1 MASVIETGRD
11 IALTI
16 ATVNY
21 DEQISSGIV
30 TFQDATASVETLNG
44 TVDYVVDNEKG
55 KLDLIIFQDWGKTGP
70 PTSLCDALWDAA
82 DVSPTTTIAATV
94 TINGEVVTLS
104 VLPKRPDFGGAAPE
118 ALTTTVSLPIRSISK
133 A

>member
-55 KLDLIIFQDWGKTGP
+55 TLDLIIFQDWGKTGP

-118 ALTTTVSLPIRSISK
+118 ALTTTVSLPIRAISK